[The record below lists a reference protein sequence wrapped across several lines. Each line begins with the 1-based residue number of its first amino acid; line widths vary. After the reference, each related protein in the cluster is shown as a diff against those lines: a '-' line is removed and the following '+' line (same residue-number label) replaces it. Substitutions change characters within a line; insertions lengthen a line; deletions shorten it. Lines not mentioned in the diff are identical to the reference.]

1 MNIDN
6 IWDDDQ
12 KLIPAIIQDKFTK
25 DVLMLGYMNKESF
38 RKTLESYKVTF
49 FSRSRKKLWT
59 KGETSGTYLNYCS
72 HKFDCDEDAKVF
84 DTINPETFNQ
94 DDDSSNED
102 VHVQQCAQQ

>member
-59 KGETSGTYLNYCS
+59 KGETSGNYLNYYLS
-72 HKFDCDEDAKVF
+72 LIH
-84 DTINPETFNQ
+84 I
-94 DDDSSNED
+94 
-102 VHVQQCAQQ
+102 

>member
-49 FSRSRKKLWT
+49 LADQEKNYGRK
-59 KGETSGTYLNYCS
+59 ERHQGT
-72 HKFDCDEDAKVF
+72 
-84 DTINPETFNQ
+84 I
-94 DDDSSNED
+94 
-102 VHVQQCAQQ
+102 

>member
-49 FSRSRKKLWT
+49 FSRSKKNYGRK
-59 KGETSGTYLNYCS
+59 ERHQGT
-72 HKFDCDEDAKVF
+72 
-84 DTINPETFNQ
+84 I
-94 DDDSSNED
+94 
-102 VHVQQCAQQ
+102 